1 MNHPKAVL
9 RRPQYVRVLERATR
23 PIRTLAECGFI
34 MGLTT
39 SGAHMAEKRALEK
52 LRKGLIEAGIVDEKG
67 NLLREGDE

>member
-39 SGAHMAEKRALEK
+39 SGAHMGQQLGLEK
-52 LRKGLIEAGIVDEKG
+52 SRKWLIEAGIVDEKG
-67 NLLREGDE
+67 NLLREEDE